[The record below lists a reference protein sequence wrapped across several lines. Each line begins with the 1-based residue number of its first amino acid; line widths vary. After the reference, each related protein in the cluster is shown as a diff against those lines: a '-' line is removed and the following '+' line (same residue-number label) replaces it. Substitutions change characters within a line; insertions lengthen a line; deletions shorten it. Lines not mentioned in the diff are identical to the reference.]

1 MKRTLIHAFIR
12 MFPIYTVEALYEMF
26 YRICIRNNTLLQ
38 SVLRF
43 IEYLAFMP
51 FSLALRMYHLLIK
64 RLFVVGFVKL
74 QQKAWVLIFIMSAA
88 NVRTLYALER
98 NETLKILSLVANMAC
113 HYGNKY
119 Q

>member
-12 MFPIYTVEALYEMF
+12 MFQIYTVEALYEMF

-43 IEYLAFMP
+43 IEYWVFMP
-51 FSLALRMYHLLIK
+51 SYPALWMYHPLIK

-74 QQKAWVLIFIMSAA
+74 QQKA
-88 NVRTLYALER
+88 
-98 NETLKILSLVANMAC
+98 
-113 HYGNKY
+113 
-119 Q
+119 

>member
-51 FSLALRMYHLLIK
+51 FFLALRMYHLLIK
-64 RLFVVGFVKL
+64 MIVSVKRYHR
-74 QQKAWVLIFIMSAA
+74 SARIGTVIA
-88 NVRTLYALER
+88 EEPVPL
-98 NETLKILSLVANMAC
+98 
-113 HYGNKY
+113 
-119 Q
+119 